1 MNASARRDRA
11 RHGMGGDT
19 LARVVV
25 ASLVVLIL
33 VGLVVA
39 VVLVVRDRKTQLA
52 GPVGQSSVT
61 QAVTPAGSPTTVP
74 PTAATSV
81 SPSPGTTPA
90 PATDLDAVAA
100 AVDPGVA
107 DLTIKRTSGA
117 VSAGTGIV
125 LTPNGEVLTNDHVIE
140 GALTITATVGGAGGI
155 RTFTGTV
162 LGDDDD
168 HDIALIQLQGA
179 SGLQV
184 PVLGTTA
191 TVSPGEQVVALGHA
205 VDAGGGPATIPG
217 IVLALDQTIPAV
229 DRDSPVKTLTGVIG
243 IVALDQPSDM
253 GGPVVNAAGQVIGVN
268 VAAAVIQGPASV
280 PVAYA
285 IPINSALQSAEQ
297 IREGKTR

>member
-1 MNASARRDRA
+1 MNASGRRDRA
-11 RHGMGGDT
+11 RHGTGGDA
-19 LARVVV
+19 LARAVVG
-25 ASLVVLIL
+25 ALVVLIL
-33 VGLVVA
+33 VGLIVA
-39 VVLVVRDRKTQLA
+39 VVLVVRDRRTQLA

-61 QAVTPAGSPTTVP
+61 QAVTPAAASSS
-74 PTAATSV
+74 AATSV
-81 SPSPGTTPA
+81 APSPSTTPA

-107 DLTIKRTSGA
+107 DLTIRRASG

-125 LTPNGEVLTNDHVIE
+125 LTSNGEVMTNDHVIE
-140 GALTITATVGGAGGI
+140 KALSITATVVGPGGA
-155 RTFTGTV
+155 RTFTATV

-184 PVLGTTA
+184 PVFGTTA

-205 VDAGGGPATIPG
+205 LGAGPGPASIPG
-217 IVLALDQTIPAV
+217 LVLALDQTIPAV
-229 DRDSPVKTLTGVIG
+229 DPDSPVKTLTGLLGV
-243 IVALDQPSDM
+243 VAPVQPSDT
-253 GGPVVNAAGQVIGVN
+253 GGPVVNAAGQVIGVD

-285 IPINSALQSAEQ
+285 IPINSALQSAEL